1 MQQNILDTP
10 IEYLKGVGPQR
21 AAVLKKELQIFTYK
35 DLINFYPFK
44 YLDRTKYYNI
54 SELLEVV
61 KKLSFGLPLEEK
73 YKDHALEGNW
83 KNHRELHIRP
93 DWLLIY
99 QIKDDILILE
109 LSRTGTHSDLF
120 KK

>member
-1 MQQNILDTP
+1 MVGKEP
-10 IEYLKGVGPQR
+10 IYQIR
-21 AAVLKKELQIFTYK
+21 WTNQYKKDVKLAK
-35 DLINFYPFK
+35 KRN
-44 YLDRTKYYNI
+44 YNI

>member
-1 MQQNILDTP
+1 MVGNEP
-10 IEYLKGVGPQR
+10 IYQIR
-21 AAVLKKELQIFTYK
+21 WTNQYKKDVKLAK
-35 DLINFYPFK
+35 KRN
-44 YLDRTKYYNI
+44 YNI

-120 KK
+120 NK

>member
-1 MQQNILDTP
+1 MVGNEP
-10 IEYLKGVGPQR
+10 IYQIR
-21 AAVLKKELQIFTYK
+21 WTNQYKKDVKLAK
-35 DLINFYPFK
+35 KRN
-44 YLDRTKYYNI
+44 YNI

>member
-1 MQQNILDTP
+1 MVEKEP
-10 IEYLKGVGPQR
+10 IYQIR
-21 AAVLKKELQIFTYK
+21 WTNQYKKDVKLAK
-35 DLINFYPFK
+35 KRN
-44 YLDRTKYYNI
+44 YNI

-99 QIKDDILILE
+99 QIKDGILILE

>member
-1 MQQNILDTP
+1 MVEKEP
-10 IEYLKGVGPQR
+10 IYQIR
-21 AAVLKKELQIFTYK
+21 WTNQYKKDVKLAK
-35 DLINFYPFK
+35 KRN
-44 YLDRTKYYNI
+44 YNI

-120 KK
+120 

>member
-1 MQQNILDTP
+1 MVEKEP
-10 IEYLKGVGPQR
+10 IYQIR
-21 AAVLKKELQIFTYK
+21 WTNQYKKDVKLAK
-35 DLINFYPFK
+35 KRN
-44 YLDRTKYYNI
+44 YNI

-93 DWLLIY
+93 DWLLIH

>member
-1 MQQNILDTP
+1 LVGNEP
-10 IEYLKGVGPQR
+10 IYQIR
-21 AAVLKKELQIFTYK
+21 WTNQYKKDVKLAK
-35 DLINFYPFK
+35 KRN
-44 YLDRTKYYNI
+44 YNI

>member
-1 MQQNILDTP
+1 MVEKEP
-10 IEYLKGVGPQR
+10 IYQIR
-21 AAVLKKELQIFTYK
+21 WTNQYKKDVKLAK
-35 DLINFYPFK
+35 KRN
-44 YLDRTKYYNI
+44 YNI

-120 KK
+120 NK